1 MNDSHANAGH
11 KKLNGTDAITS
22 SCQGFTPV
30 NGDFTL
36 SSITFPS
43 SRAGRGYVGDAT
55 FLATLTF
62 LAGVYYPIPFTAIT
76 PATGAALGWLD

>member
-11 KKLNGTDAITS
+11 VKLNGTS
-22 SCQGFTPV
+22 PLVQSCQGFTPV

-36 SSITFPS
+36 SAISFPA
-43 SRAGRGYVGDAT
+43 SRAGRGYVGDAA

-62 LAGVYYPIPFTAIT
+62 LAGVYYPIPFTSIT
-76 PATGAALGWLD
+76 PATGSAIGWLD